1 MFCSADEESKKKTEE
16 DYPESKMKTDAKS
29 KEKDVPIDD
38 KKTSKDE
45 KIQGDDKIQEIREKD
60 NTSKNKKGEEKVV
73 LEVKDGKAD

>member
-1 MFCSADEESKKKTEE
+1 
-16 DYPESKMKTDAKS
+16 MKTDAKP
-29 KEKDVPIDD
+29 KEEDVPIDD
-38 KKTSKDE
+38 FQKASKDE